1 MSEPPKSTHLT
12 PRAEA
17 RGMLRVNTERRFLP
31 RFKNRGLAPSNVSTV
46 SRFSHQAMGTIFEIF
61 IAGEEES
68 YAGQAARAAFD
79 EIDRLERLFSR
90 FNPASEIGQINR
102 LKTGASMSIGAE
114 IFECLSIAE
123 RVRAETAGA
132 FDVNVRMKVKF
143 RSPDMSRIPG
153 DAELPSFELRRGTS
167 SAGADRLSDRGDR
180 PPAGFELRVIAA
192 GSGAGCCL
200 ELDLGGIGKGY
211 ALDKALEILKDWSV
225 ENALVHAGTSTA
237 IALGTAPD
245 SAGWP
250 VGVGGGWPG
259 APREMQ
265 LAAKAL
271 SGSGT
276 EVKGGHVIDPRTGE
290 PAGGH
295 LAAWSTHPSG
305 AVADALSTA
314 FMVMKTEEIENY
326 CLSHPDVWALVVKSY
341 GDSRTFGAQ
350 F

>member
-1 MSEPPKSTHLT
+1 MTEPPK
-12 PRAEA
+12 
-17 RGMLRVNTERRFLP
+17 
-31 RFKNRGLAPSNVSTV
+31 STV

-68 YAGQAARAAFD
+68 YAGQAARAAFG
-79 EIDRLERLFSR
+79 EIDRLESLFSR

-102 LKTGASMSIGAE
+102 LRAGESLAVGVEM
-114 IFECLSIAE
+114 FECLSIAE
-123 RVRAETAGA
+123 RIRAETAGA

-143 RSPDMSRIPG
+143 RSPEMSRIPG
-153 DAELPSFELRRGTS
+153 DSELPSFELRGGTS
-167 SAGADRLSDRGDR
+167 SAGAGERCDRGDR
-180 PPAGFELRVIAA
+180 PPSGFVLRVVAA
-192 GSGAGCCL
+192 GSGTVCCL

-225 ENALVHAGTSTA
+225 ENALVQGGTSTA
-237 IALGTAPD
+237 IALGSAPD
-245 SAGWP
+245 GEGWP

-259 APREMQ
+259 APGKMR

-276 EVKGGHVIDPRTGE
+276 EVKGGHVIDPRTGG

-295 LAAWSTHPSG
+295 PAAWSTHPSG

-314 FMVMKTEEIENY
+314 FMVMKTEEVENY

-341 GDSRTFGAQ
+341 GDCRTFGAQ

>member
-1 MSEPPKSTHLT
+1 MTEPPK
-12 PRAEA
+12 
-17 RGMLRVNTERRFLP
+17 
-31 RFKNRGLAPSNVSTV
+31 STV
-46 SRFSHQAMGTIFEIF
+46 SRFSHHAMGTVFEIF

-79 EIDRLERLFSR
+79 EIDRVERLFSR
-90 FNPASEIGQINR
+90 FNPASETGQING
-102 LKTGASMSIGAE
+102 LKTGESMAIGVE
-114 IFECLSIAE
+114 MFECLSIAE
-123 RVRAETAGA
+123 RVRAETAGS

-143 RSPDMSRIPG
+143 RSPDMSWISD
-153 DAELPSFELRRGTS
+153 DAELPSFELRGGIS
-167 SAGADRLSDRGDR
+167 SAGAGERCDRGDR
-180 PPAGFELRVIAA
+180 APSGFELRAVAA
-192 GSGAGCCL
+192 GSGTGCCL

-211 ALDKALEILKDWSV
+211 ALDKALEILEDWSV

-237 IALGTAPD
+237 IAMGSAPD
-245 SAGWP
+245 GEGWP

-259 APREMQ
+259 APREMR

-276 EVKGGHVIDPRTGE
+276 EVKGGHVIDPRTGG

-305 AVADALSTA
+305 AVADAISTA
-314 FMVMKTEEIENY
+314 FMVMTTEEVENY

-341 GDSRTFGAQ
+341 GDCRMFGAR
-350 F
+350 FKE